1 MLVQNPRIDLLPD
14 GHPGPR
20 RFKIKTAES
29 GDRRGLI
36 DSLLKSRY
44 GFRGYNQ
51 VSLPTDQSVHR
62 FTLVAIEDDET
73 IGTITVA
80 FDGPLGLSAET
91 AFRPEVQALRDQ
103 NRRVCEFTKLA
114 IDPTIGTKRVL
125 AALFHVAHIVAHRL
139 RGFDTLLIEVNPRH
153 ARYYER
159 MLGCQVLAPERHN
172 PTVNAPAV
180 LLKADF
186 SYIMKQIGE
195 FGGQPERA
203 AGERS
208 LYPFAFTLAEEAAI
222 ISRMKARQLA
232 LQSRQAD
239 GGPATVTPSEFPGSD
254 LIT

>member
-1 MLVQNPRIDLLPD
+1 MLVENPRIDLLPD
-14 GHPGPR
+14 GTAGPR

-29 GDRRGLI
+29 GDRRSLVE
-36 DSLLKSRY
+36 SLLKSRY
-44 GFRGYNQ
+44 AFRGYNQ

-80 FDGPLGLSAET
+80 FDGQQGLSSEG
-91 AFRPEVQALRDQ
+91 AFLPEVNALREQ
-103 NRRVCEFTKLA
+103 GRRICEFTKLA

-125 AALFHVAHIVAHRL
+125 AALFHVAHIVAHRI

-159 MLGCQVLAPERHN
+159 MLGCKVLAAERHN

-180 LLKADF
+180 LLMAEF
-186 SYIMKQIGE
+186 SYIMAQIGE
-195 FGGQPERA
+195 FGGQPDRA

-208 LYPFAFTLAEEAAI
+208 LYPFAFALSEEASI
-222 ISRMKARQLA
+222 ISRMKARQSA
-232 LQSRQAD
+232 LQNRIAE
-239 GGPATVTPSEFPGSD
+239 GGRSARSSSGMQGIDV
-254 LIT
+254 IT